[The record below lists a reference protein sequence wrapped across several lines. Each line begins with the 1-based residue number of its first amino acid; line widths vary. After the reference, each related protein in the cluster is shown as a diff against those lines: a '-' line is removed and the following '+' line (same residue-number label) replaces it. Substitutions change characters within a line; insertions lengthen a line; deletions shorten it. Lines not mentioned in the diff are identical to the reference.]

1 MTRHLLLSW
10 NRLSRRWFRVR
21 NSKQPCIKIQHPELP
36 PPTSAFPKNS
46 IADVFIRKEFDRLKK
61 INELYR
67 YQTAEFLIKN
77 NFHKHLLQHKN
88 LSLAVVR
95 IYFSGIWEWHIREE
109 IVQIIND
116 IEKEYFGTRKP
127 DCMWMLKSKESA
139 STPVYYC
146 DAAFLSFKF
155 FQHSEYHT
163 LGGGYSCVKGIC
175 ELPLG
180 EIMLQ
185 HPFPRACLLEG
196 CNAEYQTALHRWSVQ
211 KALPEVQTCELP

>member
-1 MTRHLLLSW
+1 MANFISTD
-10 NRLSRRWFRVR
+10 RLDYL
-21 NSKQPCIKIQHPELP
+21 CE
-36 PPTSAFPKNS
+36 
-46 IADVFIRKEFDRLKK
+46 ADVFIRKEFDRLKK

-116 IEKEYFGTRKP
+116 IEKEHFGTRKP

-146 DAAFLSFKF
+146 DAAFFW
-155 FQHSEYHT
+155 HHEARNENW
-163 LGGGYSCVKGIC
+163 C
-175 ELPLG
+175 EKL
-180 EIMLQ
+180 
-185 HPFPRACLLEG
+185 CD
-196 CNAEYQTALHRWSVQ
+196 
-211 KALPEVQTCELP
+211 LPEKLEFVSKVEILLQSKASKYDKNSILKLCRPHQNSSLLQCEFSNNIF